1 MINIIS
7 HFSLF
12 LFLIFYNG
20 KFVTD
25 FFKENKFSF
34 NFFEI
39 AFFGLVFTSLVAQS
53 LNFFFP
59 LNDNIIYIN
68 FILILIFVYFN
79 KKTALSIKI
88 KKIDITYVMFFILII
103 LNIYGSQFSDDLDHY
118 HYKYINNTDNTNYII
133 GLSHLHWA
141 FGNSSIWL
149 ISHSFFNFD
158 YSRLQDIHVLNGL
171 FFFLILGA
179 LYFDFKNIIIKKK
192 KVSIFA
198 PILFFLIIF
207 ILIKYT
213 RLKEFGLD
221 RPAFLT
227 LYFFISFYIKNFL
240 INFQSKM
247 ISKNILLLTYISI
260 FLFYIKINFFFVGL
274 IPLYYI
280 VKYKKFNLL
289 LSLGFLPIHFFIFSY
304 LLKNILISGCLIYPL
319 PITCFDFI
327 SWSAKEIAEKW
338 YFLNEVLNKSWYQ
351 YNGKLEDIDYIKNF
365 NWINTWFIRTKV
377 ELLEFTVTTFFSLS
391 LVFLSFKKSNLNK
404 NLIYNFKSKE
414 ILKIFMSL
422 FIIMFYF
429 FIFKIPVIRMSH
441 YLFVFF
447 SIIIIIFLFQ
457 KFELNPKNNLIT
469 IILSLCIIFN
479 ISKNLIRINKN
490 DFINNPYLMIN
501 SKVYIQTQ
509 KSLGSFKY
517 YLGWYGKAPSGNTN
531 LDGFKYKKIL
541 FFDTIYR

>member
-1 MINIIS
+1 MINITS
-7 HFSLF
+7 HFLLF

-20 KFVTD
+20 KFATN
-25 FFKENKFSF
+25 FFKENKLSF

-39 AFFGLVFTSLVAQS
+39 SFFGLVFTSLVAQL

-59 LNDNIIYIN
+59 LNDNTIYIN
-68 FILILIFVYFN
+68 FILVLIFIYFN
-79 KKTALSIKI
+79 KKNTISIKI
-88 KKIDITYVMFFILII
+88 KKIDIAYFMFFVLII

-118 HYKYINNTDNTNYII
+118 HYKYINNTDNINYII

-171 FFFLILGA
+171 FFFLILGT
-179 LYFDFKNIIIKKK
+179 LYFDLKNMIIKEK

-221 RPAFLT
+221 RPAFLS

-240 INFQSKM
+240 INFQLKLV
-247 ISKNILLLTYISI
+247 SKNILLLTYISI
-260 FLFYIKINFFFVGL
+260 FVFYIKINFFFIGL

-280 VKYKKFNLL
+280 VKYKKFDLL
-289 LSLGFLPIHFFIFSY
+289 LSLSFLPIYFFIFSY
-304 LLKNILISGCLIYPL
+304 LIKNILISGCLIYPL

-327 SWSAKEIAEKW
+327 NWNAKEIAEKW

-351 YNGKLEDIDYIKNF
+351 YNGILKDIDYIKNF
-365 NWINTWFIRTKV
+365 NWTHTWFSVTRI
-377 ELLEFTVTTFFSLS
+377 ELLEFILTTFFSLS
-391 LVFLSFKKSNLNK
+391 LVFLSFKKFNLNR
-404 NLIYNFKSKE
+404 NLNYIFRSKE
-414 ILKIFMSL
+414 ILKIFMFL
-422 FIIMFYF
+422 FIIMLYF

-447 SIIIIIFLFQ
+447 SIIMIILLFR
-457 KFELNPKNNLIT
+457 KFELKPKNTLIT

-479 ISKNLIRINKN
+479 ISKNLIRIYKN
-490 DFINNPYLMIN
+490 DFINDPYLMVN
-501 SKVYIQTQ
+501 SKVYNQTQ

-531 LDGFKYKKIL
+531 LDGFKHKKIL
-541 FFDTIYR
+541 FFNTIYK

>member
-1 MINIIS
+1 MINIVS
-7 HFSLF
+7 HFLLF

-20 KFVTD
+20 KFITD
-25 FFKENKFSF
+25 FLKNNEYRF

-39 AFFGLVFTSLVAQS
+39 AFFGIIFTSLVAQS

-59 LNDNIIYIN
+59 LNDNVIYIN
-68 FILILIFVYFN
+68 LIFILIFIYFN

-88 KKIDITYVMFFILII
+88 KKIDMTYVMFFILII

-149 ISHSFFNFD
+149 ISHSYFNFD

-179 LYFDFKNIIIKKK
+179 LYFNFKNAIIKKK
-192 KVSIFA
+192 NSVFA
-198 PILFFLIIF
+198 PILLFLIIF

-221 RPAFLT
+221 RPAFLA

-240 INFQSKM
+240 INTQPKM
-247 ISKNILLLTYISI
+247 ISENILLLTYISI
-260 FLFYIKINFFFVGL
+260 FIFYIKINFFFIGL

-280 VKYKKFNLL
+280 VKYNKFNLL
-289 LSLGFLPIHFFIFSY
+289 LSLSFLPIYFFIFSY

-319 PITCFDFI
+319 PISCFDFV

-351 YNGKLEDIDYIKNF
+351 YNGNLEDIDYVKNF
-365 NWINTWFIRTKV
+365 NWIETWFNKSKI
-377 ELLEFTVTTFFSLS
+377 ELIEFTVTTLFSLS
-391 LVFLSFKKSNLNK
+391 LVLFSFKKSSLNK
-404 NLIYNFKSKE
+404 NPVYNFRSKE
-414 ILKIFMSL
+414 ILNIFVFL
-422 FIIMFYF
+422 TIITFCF
-429 FIFKIPVIRMSH
+429 FIFKLPVIRMSH
-441 YLFVFF
+441 YLFIFF
-447 SIIIIIFLFQ
+447 SIITIIFLFQ
-457 KFELNPKNNLIT
+457 KFHLNSRTNFIT
-469 IILSLCIIFN
+469 IILLLCIVFN
-479 ISKNLIRINKN
+479 ISKNLLRINKN
-490 DFINNPYLMIN
+490 GFINNPYLMVN
-501 SKVYIQTQ
+501 SKVYNQTE

-531 LDGFKYKKIL
+531 LDGFKHKKIL
-541 FFDTIYR
+541 IFNTIYK